1 MINGNRIAERET
13 IPYQPGKLSMEMELL
28 GISLAKSAQTI
39 LEELGSSCGTSQDN
53 DDEEVHGGENPHETI
68 EDVKSVIELGD
79 SLSRIAWGTNAKDN
93 RCYYIA
99 GSGHTVKV
107 KPKDESSNKDAV
119 KKVENYLN
127 QWMTDNGW
135 GQRQAEVSQRLD
147 RHGEV
152 LDILYYDE
160 ADDKGLKLSF
170 AEPLD
175 VDDDPDS
182 LFQHTQEEN
191 KEFIDELG
199 VRRTNDIMYTPV
211 AYFIDGG
218 WYDDFKY
225 KSKSNDLADIPAN
238 RILIQHRKR
247 NVLSSDQRGLTLYWP
262 VREELTWAK
271 KHLANLIRTSNFQAA
286 FGAIRTINEMHTG
299 DAVKAYLGT
308 RQTGVVGG
316 GAPEKYDVP
325 GPSVV
330 TVPSSIKYDFP
341 ETARGAES
349 QIEVNTTMLRAAA
362 AGMKL
367 PEFMLTA
374 NVGEGNF
381 ASTLVSEGPF
391 HKGMQYEQ
399 HLMVQEDTPILWQ
412 VLYYAASKSLDGLT
426 KEDVDSVMLEI
437 KPPRVQTRNRVE
449 DFEVNEKLWEDG
461 LLSGKS
467 LDASE
472 DRDFEAEQ
480 AQIAIE
486 RETEHP
492 APLAITGPLDPA
504 TTPGP
509 KKKPKSKALTE
520 KGVMAGEP
528 RETPEK

>member
-1 MINGNRIAERET
+1 MINGSRLAANDS
-13 IPYQPGKLSMEMELL
+13 IPLRNTSLSMEMELL
-28 GISLAKSAQTI
+28 GISLAKSAKTI

-53 DDEEVHGGENPHETI
+53 DDEEVHGGQNPHETI
-68 EDVKSVIELGD
+68 QDVKDVIELGD

-107 KPKDESSNKDAV
+107 KPKDESSNKDSV
-119 KKVENYLN
+119 KKVEKYLN

-160 ADDKGLKLSF
+160 DDDKGLQLSF

-175 VDDDPDS
+175 MDEDPES
-182 LFQHTQEEN
+182 IYQHTQEEN
-191 KEFIDELG
+191 LPFIDELG
-199 VRRTNDIMYTPV
+199 VRRKNNIMYTPI

-286 FGAIRTINEMHTG
+286 FGAIRTINEIHG
-299 DAVKAYLGT
+299 VDPVKSYLGT
-308 RQTGVVGG
+308 RQSGAVGG
-316 GAPEKYDVP
+316 TPETYDMP

-341 ETARGAES
+341 ETARGATS

-391 HKGMQYEQ
+391 HKGMQFEQ
-399 HLMVQEDTPILWQ
+399 NLMVKEDTPILWQ
-412 VLYYAASKSLDGLT
+412 VLYYAASKNLDGLT
-426 KEDVDSVMLEI
+426 KEDVDSVVLEI
-437 KPPRVQTRNRVE
+437 KPPRVQTRNRKE
-449 DFEVNEKLWEDG
+449 DFEVNEELWEKG
-461 LLSGKS
+461 QLSGKS
-467 LDASE
+467 LLASE

-486 RETEHP
+486 RKTEHP
-492 APLAITGPLDPA
+492 APIAVSGPLDPA

-509 KKKPKSKALTE
+509 KVGIKGDGMTE
-520 KGVMAGEP
+520 RGVMTGEP